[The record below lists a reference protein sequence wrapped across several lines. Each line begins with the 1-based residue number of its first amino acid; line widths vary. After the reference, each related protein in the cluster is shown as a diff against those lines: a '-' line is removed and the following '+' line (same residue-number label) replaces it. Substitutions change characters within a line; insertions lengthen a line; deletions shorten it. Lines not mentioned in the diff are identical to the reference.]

1 MKFRLMT
8 LFWINIYVSLLLLTT
23 LCQPENTLAQ
33 GFEFKGNRKKDAVE
47 FKLVKNLIII
57 PIYIN
62 NKGPFNFIL
71 DTGVS
76 PLLVT
81 DPTILDASDLKVVR
95 NIKLTGLGKGNDVE
109 ALASNSLQV
118 SIGKASMQNIPAAI
132 LKTDI
137 FNLSNFLGIHV
148 HGLIGYYFINSFL
161 VKIKYSNQRLVFYAP
176 GEKVKIKGEPVD
188 INLILNKPYL
198 NARIVAPNVGE
209 IDAKL
214 LMDSGASNAL
224 SLESYDGK
232 IFPEPKKKIPANLGM
247 GFSGLISGNIGRIQ
261 QVTIGPFTLKDV
273 IASYPDYDDGGAK
286 ATETGRNGSVGA
298 DLLRHFDLTID
309 YANRKMYFKPN
320 NNYKLPFEHD
330 MSGLEVYIEEGKSN
344 RFYVERI
351 EPNSPGTTAGFLVG
365 DEIVSINFNSVKS
378 MDLENI
384 GNLFKAGDGRTV
396 LIEIFRKSENMYK
409 VLTLK
414 KRI

>member
-1 MKFRLMT
+1 MKFWAMNGYWLNK
-8 LFWINIYVSLLLLTT
+8 WICLLLIFAICLPD
-23 LCQPENTLAQ
+23 CVSAQ
-33 GFEFKGNRKKDAVE
+33 GFRFRGNRKKDAIE

-62 NKGPFNFIL
+62 KKGPYNFIL

-81 DPTILDASDLKVVR
+81 DPTILNTADMKDAR
-95 NIKLTGLGKGNDVE
+95 TIKLTGLGKGNDVE

-118 SIGKASMQNIPAAI
+118 DVGRSSMEYIPAAI

-137 FNLSNFLGIHV
+137 FNLSNFLGIHI

-161 VKIKYSNQRLVFYAP
+161 VKIKYSSQRVIFYAP
-176 GEKVKIKGEPVD
+176 GQKVKIKGEPVD
-188 INLILNKPYL
+188 IKLILNKPYL
-198 NARIVAPNVGE
+198 QANLMAPVIGQINAR
-209 IDAKL
+209 L
-214 LMDSGASNAL
+214 LMDSGASNGL
-224 SLESYDGK
+224 SLEAYKGK
-232 IFPEPKKKIPANLGM
+232 EFPQPEKKIPANLGM
-247 GFSGLISGNIGRIQ
+247 GFSGLISGNIGRVTEV
-261 QVTIGPFTLKDV
+261 QVGPYTLKDV
-273 IASYPDYDDGGAK
+273 IASYPNYEEGGAK
-286 ATETGRNGSVGA
+286 SVETGRNGSVGA

-309 YANRKMYFKPN
+309 YANEKLYLKPN
-320 NNYKLPFEHD
+320 SNFKLAFEHD

-351 EPNSPGTTAGFLVG
+351 EPNSPGTKAGILEG
-365 DEIVSINFNSVKS
+365 DEIVSLNFNPVRT
-378 MDLENI
+378 MDLEHI
-384 GNLFKAGDGRTV
+384 GNLLKSGDGRT
-396 LIEIFRKSENMYK
+396 LIVEVFRKTENMYK

>member
-1 MKFRLMT
+1 MKFCLNKAS
-8 LFWINIYVSLLLLTT
+8 WINSVIVLLLITT
-23 LCQPENTLAQ
+23 LCLPQNVLCQ
-33 GFEFKGNRKKDAVE
+33 GFEFKGNRKKDAID

-62 NKGPFNFIL
+62 KKGPFNFIL

-81 DPTILDASDLKVVR
+81 DPTILQPSDLKQVR
-95 NIKLTGLGKGNDVE
+95 VIKLTGLGKGSDVE
-109 ALASNSLQV
+109 AYASNSLQV
-118 SIGKASMQNIPAAI
+118 DVGKASMQNIPAAI
-132 LKTDI
+132 LKEDI

-161 VKIKYSNQRLVFYAP
+161 VKIKYSSERMVFYAP
-176 GEKVKIKGEPVD
+176 SAKVKIKGDPVD

-198 NARIVAPNVGE
+198 NAAILAPAIGE
-209 IDAKL
+209 INAKL
-214 LMDSGASNAL
+214 LMDSGASNGL
-224 SLESYDGK
+224 SLESYNGK
-232 IFPEPKKKIPANLGM
+232 PFPEPKKKIPANLGM
-247 GFSGLISGNIGRIQ
+247 GFSGLISGNIGRVQ
-261 QVTIGPFTLKDV
+261 YVKIGPFTLNEV
-273 IASYPDYDDGGAK
+273 IASYPDYDVGGAK

-309 YANRKMYFKPN
+309 YANKKIYLKPN
-320 NNYKLPFEHD
+320 SNFKLPFEHD
-330 MSGLEVYIEEGKSN
+330 MSGLEIYIEEGKSN

-351 EPNSPGTTAGFLVG
+351 EPNSPGTSAGILVG
-365 DEIVSINFNSVKS
+365 DEIVSVNFNSVKA

-384 GNLFKAGDGRTV
+384 GNILKSGDGRTV
-396 LIEIFRKSENMYK
+396 IIEIFRKSENMYK

>member
-1 MKFRLMT
+1 MKSRLIKA
-8 LFWINIYVSLLLLTT
+8 FWINTWVSLLLISV
-23 LCQPENTLAQ
+23 LCQPGNSLAQ
-33 GFEFKGNRKKDAVE
+33 GFEFRGKRKKDAIE

-57 PIYIN
+57 PLYIN
-62 NKGPFNFIL
+62 KKGPFNFIL

-81 DPTILDASDLKVVR
+81 DPTILDPSDLKHVR
-95 NIKLTGLGKGNDVE
+95 NIKLTGLGKGSDVE
-109 ALASNSLQV
+109 AYASNSLQV
-118 SIGKASMQNIPAAI
+118 DVGKANMQNIPAAI
-132 LKTDI
+132 LKKDI

-161 VKIKYSNQRLVFYAP
+161 VKIKYSNERLIFYAP
-176 GEKVKIKGEPVD
+176 GEKVKIKGEPVN
-188 INLILNKPYL
+188 IKLILNKPYL
-198 NARIVAPNVGE
+198 NASILAPDIGE
-209 IDAKL
+209 IEARL
-214 LMDSGASNAL
+214 LMDSGASNGL
-224 SLESYDGK
+224 SLESYNGK
-232 IFPEPKKKIPANLGM
+232 LFPEPTKKIPANLGM
-247 GFSGLISGNIGRIQ
+247 GFSGLISGNIGRVKHVI
-261 QVTIGPFTLKDV
+261 IGPFTLDDV
-273 IASYPDYDDGGAK
+273 IASYPAYAEGGAK

-309 YANRKMYFKPN
+309 YANEKIYLKPN
-320 NNYKLPFEHD
+320 SNFKLPFEHD

-351 EPNSPGTTAGFLVG
+351 EPNSPGTTAGILVG
-365 DEIVSINFNSVKS
+365 DEIVSVNFNPVRT

-384 GNLFKAGDGRTV
+384 GNLLKSGDGRTV
-396 LIEIFRKSENMYK
+396 IIEVFRKSENMYK

>member
-1 MKFRLMT
+1 MKFWLKRA
-8 LFWINIYVSLLLLTT
+8 FWTNIAVSLLLITS
-23 LCQPENTLAQ
+23 LCPSASSLAQ
-33 GFEFKGNRKKDAVE
+33 GFEFKGNRKKDVVE

-62 NKGPFNFIL
+62 KKGPFNFIL

-81 DPTILDASDLKVVR
+81 DPTILEPSDLKQVR
-95 NIKLTGLGKGNDVE
+95 TIKLTGLGKGNDVE
-109 ALASNSLQV
+109 AYASNSLQV
-118 SIGKASMQNIPAAI
+118 SIGKAIMQNIPAAI
-132 LKTDI
+132 LKKDI

-148 HGLIGYYFINSFL
+148 HGLIGYYFVNSFL
-161 VKIKYSNQRLVFYAP
+161 VKIKYSNQRLIFYAP
-176 GEKVKIKGEPVD
+176 GEKVKIKGEPIP

-198 NARIVAPNVGE
+198 SAYILAPGLGE
-209 IDAKL
+209 INAKL
-214 LMDSGASNAL
+214 LMDSGASNGL
-224 SLESYDGK
+224 SLETYNGK
-232 IFPEPKKKIPANLGM
+232 VFPAPNKKIPANLGM
-247 GFSGLISGNIGRIQ
+247 GFSGLISGNIGRVQ
-261 QVTIGPFTLKDV
+261 QVKIGPFTLINV
-273 IASYPDYDDGGAK
+273 IASYPDFEEGGAK

-298 DLLRHFDLTID
+298 DLLRHFDVTID
-309 YANRKMYFKPN
+309 YANNKIYLKPN
-320 NNYKLPFEHD
+320 SNYKLPFEHD

-351 EPNSPGTTAGFLVG
+351 EPNSPGTTAGILVG
-365 DEIVSINFNSVKS
+365 DEIVSVNFNPVRT

-384 GNLFKAGDGRTV
+384 GNLFKSGDGRTV
-396 LIEIFRKSENMYK
+396 IIEVYRKSENMYK